1 MEKYQLGTAIVADRE
16 TVVIYT
22 SRRLSGLVEFL
33 STAGLP
39 VPEESVSLSRMLDE
53 WNRWRSLIARAQ
65 DILRS
70 TVPGNSRTLKSI
82 DPNDVVWLPPVRMPR
97 KLICVGANYRQH
109 IAEMKGTPTKYP
121 YSFLKPP
128 STTLRGSGVTIPLLS
143 AAKQNDWELELAA
156 IIGRTAS
163 DVPEAEAL
171 SYVAAYS
178 IINDVSA
185 RDWMIDRPPIGVD
198 WVMQKAPDGYAPM
211 GPFIT
216 PAEFVPDP
224 QALNMELT
232 VNGATMQTGNTS
244 DMVFTV
250 AQIVAHLSR
259 FMTLEPGDVI
269 ATGTPTGTGF
279 GREPKVFL
287 EHGDVVRATIEG
299 LGTLENTFVRVN
311 GRPFPQAQNPPNVV
325 GEFS

>member
-1 MEKYQLGTAIVADRE
+1 
-16 TVVIYT
+16 
-22 SRRLSGLVEFL
+22 
-33 STAGLP
+33 
-39 VPEESVSLSRMLDE
+39 
-53 WNRWRSLIARAQ
+53 
-65 DILRS
+65 
-70 TVPGNSRTLKSI
+70 LKSI
-82 DPNDVVWLPPVRMPR
+82 DLNDVVWLPPVRTPR
-97 KLICVGANYRQH
+97 KLICVGVNYKRH
-109 IAEMKGTPTKYP
+109 IAEMKGSLPKYP

-128 STTLRGSGVTIPLLS
+128 STTLRGSGVTILLLS
-143 AAKQNDWELELAA
+143 AAKQNDWELELAV

-163 DVPEAEAL
+163 DVPETEAL

-185 RDWMIDRPPIGVD
+185 RDWMIDRPQVGID

-224 QALNMELT
+224 QTLGIELT
-232 VNGATMQTGNTS
+232 VNGTTMQLGNTS

-269 ATGTPTGTGF
+269 ATGTPSGTDF
-279 GREPKVFL
+279 GRDPKVFL
-287 EHGDVVRATIEG
+287 QHGDVVRGTIEG
-299 LGTLENTFVRVN
+299 LGALENTFVRID
-311 GRPFPQAQNPPNVV
+311 R
-325 GEFS
+325 SR